1 MTIKIFWSYG
11 GDSMA
16 TAFTEQET
24 EYIQKALKEAAG
36 TFALS
41 QGVRKTTVDQLTEK
55 AGISKGAFYKF
66 YPSKEM
72 LFFEL
77 LEDMHSDIYALSS
90 EKLAENPQ
98 QNDAERVAQAVLA
111 ACRIMDERGIM
122 TFIERDSAYLLRKV
136 PEDVKK
142 KHYHSDSVHIT
153 ELLQEAG
160 LKPRGGT
167 ELAAATVR
175 GLFLTVS
182 HKSEIG
188 EAYDE
193 VLKTLVYGACNILFS

>member
-1 MTIKIFWSYG
+1 
-11 GDSMA
+11 MA

-24 EYIQKALKEAAG
+24 VYIRKALKKSAG

-41 QGVRKTTVDQLTEK
+41 QGVRKTTVDQLTES

-77 LEDMHSDIYALSS
+77 LEDMHSEIYSVAARV
-90 EKLAENPQ
+90 LA
-98 QNDAERVAQAVLA
+98 DYSDKSDVERVAQAVLA
-111 ACRIMDERGIM
+111 SCRLIDERGIM
-122 TFIERDSAYLLRKV
+122 TFIERDAAYLLRKV
-136 PEDVKK
+136 PENVKN

-153 ELLQEAG
+153 GLLQKAG
-160 LKPRGGT
+160 LKPKGGT

-182 HKSEIG
+182 HKNEIG
-188 EAYDE
+188 ETYSE
-193 VLKTLVYGACNILFS
+193 VLKTLVYGTCKILFDE